1 MVTQRTEGLYR
12 LFLLCQ
18 IIMVAALFCFGVWVM
33 VTFYSDGGELT
44 FTWRRYSIYCG
55 LLVLGMA
62 VESLSRDGSKN
73 YFLQNE
79 LLRQHRLSLRQ
90 TLASVGALVL
100 YLIAAKD
107 AFISR
112 IFFFNF
118 VPWLYV
124 ALLFSHHY
132 LPSILARGIFKGER
146 EEKTLLVGSSEK
158 AAQLRGW
165 LRRKAE
171 IGLRTIGLISD
182 ESITETSDGIPLLG
196 QLDDL
201 AQIIRERGVTQ
212 VIMLEFPLF
221 TEINRTIIQV
231 CDQLGVRLLIVSDL
245 EEKLRHPVTHF
256 EDDGFRFIGLREEP
270 LENPLNRFFKRFID
284 VCIALPVMLFAFPVV
299 TIIVWLAQRSQSPGP
314 LFHVQTRAGM
324 QNRRFRI
331 FKFRTMHPH
340 NNDITK
346 QASDGD
352 ARVFPLGR
360 WFRKLS
366 IDEVP
371 QFWNVLR
378 GDMSIVGPRPHLI
391 EHNQQFSQF
400 MANYHVRTFVK
411 PGITGLAQVRGYR
424 GEARA
429 KSDIQHRVECD
440 IEYLENWNLS
450 LECGIIL
457 RTCAQLVVPPRSAY

>member
-18 IIMVAALFCFGVWVM
+18 IVLVAALFWIGVWIM
-33 VTFYSDGGELT
+33 VAFQSGGDQM
-44 FTWRRYSIYCG
+44 TWRRYSIYCV
-55 LLVLGMA
+55 LLVLGMTI
-62 VESLSRDGSKN
+62 ESIARDGSKN

-90 TLASVGALVL
+90 TLASTGTLVL
-100 YLIAAKD
+100 YLIATKD

-112 IFFFNF
+112 FFFFNF

-132 LPSILARGIFKGER
+132 LPSFLARGLFQSHHL
-146 EEKTLLVGSSEK
+146 EKTLLIGTSAK
-158 AAQLRGW
+158 ARQLRAW
-165 LRRKAE
+165 LRRKE
-171 IGLRTIGLISD
+171 DIGLRTIGLLSD
-182 ESITETSDGIPLLG
+182 EQIGQTEEGVPVLG
-196 QLDDL
+196 NPDD
-201 AQIIRERGVTQ
+201 AERVIRERGITQ
-212 VIMLEFPLF
+212 IILLEFPLF
-221 TEINRTIIQV
+221 TEINRNIISV

-270 LENPLNRFFKRFID
+270 LENPLNRFVKRTID
-284 VCIALPVMLFAFPVV
+284 IAIAWPVMFIIFPILTV
-299 TIIVWLAQRSQSPGP
+299 IVWLAQRIQSPGP
-314 LFHVQTRAGM
+314 LFHVQTRAGL
-324 QNRRFRI
+324 QNRRFPI
-331 FKFRTMHPH
+331 LKFRTMHPH
-340 NNDITK
+340 NGEVAR
-346 QASDGD
+346 QATEGD
-352 ARVFPLGR
+352 ERVYPLGR

-378 GDMSIVGPRPHLI
+378 GEMSIVGPRPHLI
-391 EHNQQFSQF
+391 EHNNEFSQF

-411 PGITGLAQVRGYR
+411 PGITGLAQVRGFR
-424 GEARA
+424 GEARD
-429 KSDIQHRVECD
+429 SVDIQKRVACD

-457 RTCAQLVVPPRSAY
+457 RTCVQVFAPPASAY

>member
-1 MVTQRTEGLYR
+1 MVTQRTQGLYR
-12 LFLLCQ
+12 VFLLCQ
-18 IIMVAALFCFGVWVM
+18 IIIVAVLFWLGVWIM
-33 VTFYSDGGELT
+33 VTVNPAGGAEW
-44 FTWRRYSIYCG
+44 TWRRYSIYCG
-55 LLVLGMA
+55 LLVLGMTL
-62 VESLSRDGSKN
+62 ESLSRDGSKN

-90 TLASVGALVL
+90 TLASVGALVF
-100 YLIAAKD
+100 YLVATKD

-132 LPSILARGIFKGER
+132 LPQFLARRIFTGAR
-146 EEKTLLVGSSEK
+146 EEKTLLVGTSGK

-165 LRRKAE
+165 LRRKGD
-171 IGLRTIGLISD
+171 IGLRTIGLVSD
-182 ESITETSDGIPLLG
+182 ESIEKTPEGIPVLG
-196 QLDDL
+196 NFQNLENL
-201 AQIIRERGVTQ
+201 IVERGVTQ
-212 VIMLEFPLF
+212 VIMLEFPIF
-221 TEINRTIIQV
+221 NDVNRHVIQV
-231 CDQLGVRLLIVSDL
+231 CDRVGVRLLIVSDL

-256 EDDGFRFIGLREEP
+256 DDDGFRFIGLREEP

-284 VCIALPVMLFAFPVV
+284 VVISLPVILVVFPILTLVV
-299 TIIVWLAQRSQSPGP
+299 WIAQRLQSPGP
-314 LFHVQTRAGM
+314 LLHRQTRAGI
-324 QNRRFRI
+324 QNRQFKI
-331 FKFRTMHPH
+331 YKFRTMRPD
-340 NNDITK
+340 NSEETR
-346 QASDGD
+346 QARPDD
-352 ARVFPLGR
+352 DRVYPAGK

-371 QFWNVLR
+371 QFWNVLL

-391 EHNQQFSQF
+391 EHNHQFSQL
-400 MANYHVRTFVK
+400 MANYNVRAFVK

-424 GEARA
+424 GEARNQV
-429 KSDIQHRVECD
+429 DIQNRIACD

-457 RTCAQLVVPPRSAY
+457 RTFAHLVVPPRSAY

>member
-18 IIMVAALFCFGVWVM
+18 IVIVAALFWLGVWIM
-33 VTFYSDGGELT
+33 VSFYSEGAEL
-44 FTWRRYSIYCG
+44 TWRRYSIYCG
-55 LLVLGMA
+55 LLVLGMV

-90 TLASVGALVL
+90 TFASVGVLVF
-100 YLIAAKD
+100 YLIATKD

-112 IFFFNF
+112 LFFFNF

-132 LPSILARGIFKGER
+132 LPSLLARRIFNGHK
-146 EEKTLLVGSSEK
+146 EEKTLLIGSSAK
-158 AAQLRGW
+158 AAQLRSW

-171 IGLRTIGLISD
+171 IGLRTIGLVSD
-182 ESITETSDGIPLLG
+182 ESITETDDGIPVLG
-196 QLDDL
+196 QTDDL
-201 AQIIRERGVTQ
+201 ERIIRERGVTQ

-221 TEINRTIIQV
+221 TEINREIIQV
-231 CDQLGVRLLIVSDL
+231 CDQLAVRLLIVSDL

-270 LENPLNRFFKRFID
+270 LENPVNRFFKRLID
-284 VCIALPVMLFAFPVV
+284 IAIALPVMLFVFPVLNV
-299 TIIVWLAQRSQSPGP
+299 IVWLAQRLQSPGP
-314 LFHVQTRAGM
+314 LFHAQTRAGM
-324 QNRRFRI
+324 QNRMFKI
-331 FKFRTMHPH
+331 YKFRTMHQH
-340 NNDITK
+340 NEELAR
-346 QASDGD
+346 QATDGD
-352 ARVFPLGR
+352 ARIYPLGKI
-360 WFRKLS
+360 FRKLS

-391 EHNQQFSQF
+391 EHNEQFSQF

-424 GEARA
+424 GEARDR
-429 KSDIQHRVECD
+429 SDIQHRVECD

-457 RTCAQLVVPPRSAY
+457 RTCAQIVIPPRTAY

>member
-18 IIMVAALFCFGVWVM
+18 IIMVAALFWFGVWIM
-33 VTFYSDGGELT
+33 VTFYSEGAEL
-44 FTWRRYSIYCG
+44 TWRRYSIYCG
-55 LLVLGMA
+55 LLVLGMT

-90 TLASVGALVL
+90 TFASIGVLVF
-100 YLIAAKD
+100 YLVATKD
-107 AFISR
+107 GFISR
-112 IFFFNF
+112 FFFFNF

-132 LPSILARGIFKGER
+132 LPSFLARGIFKGER
-146 EEKTLLVGSSEK
+146 EEKTLLIGSSEK
-158 AAQLRGW
+158 ASQLRGW
-165 LRRKAE
+165 LRRKSE

-182 ESITETSDGIPLLG
+182 EAIAQTKDGIPVLG
-196 QLDDL
+196 QSDDL
-201 AQIIRERGVTQ
+201 ERIIRERGVTQ

-221 TEINRTIIQV
+221 TEVNREIIHV
-231 CDQLGVRLLIVSDL
+231 CDHLAVRLLIVSDL

-284 VCIALPVMLFAFPVV
+284 IVIALPVMLFVFPLFCAL
-299 TIIVWLAQRSQSPGP
+299 VWIAQRLQSRGP

-324 QNRRFRI
+324 QNRRFNI
-331 FKFRTMHPH
+331 FKFRTMDPS
-340 NNDITK
+340 NEEITR
-346 QASDGD
+346 QAADGD
-352 ARVFPLGR
+352 ARIYPLGKL
-360 WFRKLS
+360 FRKLS

-424 GEARA
+424 GEARDE
-429 KSDIQHRVECD
+429 SDIQHRVECD

-457 RTCAQLVVPPRSAY
+457 RTFAQLFVPPRTAY